1 MPNPSELQRQFEEL
15 QGQFEVWVE
24 SRNKEYRKM
33 EESLALT
40 NQQALLVK
48 EMVSIKDTIKNAY
61 LSKSTKSGLLS
72 QLRAIEAKLGIEGSD
87 YNSEE
92 F

>member
-1 MPNPSELQRQFEEL
+1 MPNPSELQRQVEE
-15 QGQFEVWVE
+15 WVE
-24 SRNKEYRKM
+24 SRNQEYRKM
-33 EESLALT
+33 EESHTLT

-48 EMVSIKDTIKNAY
+48 EMVNIKDTIKNAY

-72 QLRAIEAKLGIEGSD
+72 QLRSIEAKLGIEGND
-87 YNSEE
+87 YNSGE

>member
-1 MPNPSELQRQFEEL
+1 MPNPSELQRQFEE
-15 QGQFEVWVE
+15 WVE

-33 EESLALT
+33 EESHTLT

-48 EMVSIKDTIKNAY
+48 EMVSIKDTIKNGY
-61 LSKSTKSGLLS
+61 LSKGTKKGLLA
-72 QLRAIEAKLGIEGSD
+72 QLRAVEAKLGIEGKD

>member
-1 MPNPSELQRQFEEL
+1 MSRNPSELQRLFEERQL
-15 QGQFEVWVE
+15 EFVAN
-24 SRNKEYRKM
+24 RNKEYRKM

-40 NQQALLVK
+40 NTQALLVK
-48 EMVSIKDTIKNAY
+48 EMTEIKDTIKNAY
-61 LSKSTKSGLLS
+61 LSKKTKSGLLA
-72 QLRAIEAKLGIEGSD
+72 QLRAVEAKLGIEGND

>member
-1 MPNPSELQRQFEEL
+1 MPNPSELQRQFEE
-15 QGQFEVWVE
+15 WVE

-33 EESLALT
+33 EESHTLT

-48 EMVSIKDTIKNAY
+48 EMVSIKDTIKNGY
-61 LSKSTKSGLLS
+61 LSKSTKKGLLA
-72 QLRAIEAKLGIEGSD
+72 QLRAVEAKLGIEGKD

>member
-1 MPNPSELQRQFEEL
+1 MPNPSELQRQFEE
-15 QGQFEVWVE
+15 WVE

-48 EMVSIKDTIKNAY
+48 EMVSIKATLKNGY
-61 LSKSTKSGLLS
+61 LSKSTKKGLLA
-72 QLRAIEAKLGIEGSD
+72 QLRSTESKLGIEGND

>member
-1 MPNPSELQRQFEEL
+1 MPNPNELQHQFEER
-15 QGQFEVWVE
+15 VE
-24 SRNKEYRKM
+24 PRNQEYRKM

-48 EMVSIKDTIKNAY
+48 EMVSIKATLKNGY
-61 LSKSTKSGLLS
+61 LSKSTKKGLLA
-72 QLRAIEAKLGIEGSD
+72 QLRSIESKLGIEGND
-87 YNSEE
+87 CNSEE

>member
-1 MPNPSELQRQFEEL
+1 MPNPGELQQQFEE
-15 QGQFEVWVE
+15 WVE

-48 EMVSIKDTIKNAY
+48 EMASIKDTINNGY
-61 LSKSTKSGLLS
+61 LSKSTKKGLLA
-72 QLRAIEAKLGIEGSD
+72 QLRAIEFKLGIEGKD